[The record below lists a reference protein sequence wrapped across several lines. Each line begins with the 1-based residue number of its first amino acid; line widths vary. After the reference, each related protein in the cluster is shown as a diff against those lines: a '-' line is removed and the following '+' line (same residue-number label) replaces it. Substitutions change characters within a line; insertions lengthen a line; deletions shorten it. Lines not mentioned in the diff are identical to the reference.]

1 MKILRCYAVTYLDLW
16 TESSVNKGNT
26 TAQLFNLK
34 ILFKVF
40 VLCNS
45 NYNKFPDA
53 NTAAHY
59 STFYCCVS
67 ICPPCLATATIKNS
81 LMLIQLHITAH
92 FIVVLLYVPMPCNSN
107 CNSLMLIQL
116 HITAH
121 FIFVLLYVP
130 HALQQQL

>member
-1 MKILRCYAVTYLDLW
+1 MKILRCYAVTYLDLSME
-16 TESSVNKGNT
+16 TSVNEGNT

-53 NTAAHY
+53 NTATHY
-59 STFYCCVS
+59 STFQWCVTV
-67 ICPPCLATATIKNS
+67 C
-81 LMLIQLHITAH
+81 
-92 FIVVLLYVPMPCNSN
+92 
-107 CNSLMLIQL
+107 
-116 HITAH
+116 
-121 FIFVLLYVP
+121 P